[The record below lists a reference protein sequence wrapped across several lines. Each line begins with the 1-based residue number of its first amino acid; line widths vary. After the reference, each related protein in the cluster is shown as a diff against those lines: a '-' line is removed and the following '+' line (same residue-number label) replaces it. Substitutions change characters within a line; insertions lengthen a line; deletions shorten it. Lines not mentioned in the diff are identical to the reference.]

1 LNPSILKTERPPVTC
16 ARSDSYG
23 GRRNTPDRP
32 ASALPRERVRS
43 WHIAKFFCNAKL
55 GRYRGVADFE
65 QASPRS
71 IWLKL
76 PTRFSGFRGE
86 LEELIGDQ
94 GAVWRR
100 AWRLFTAIRVF
111 QRHCRREGRR
121 MGLPLQSRRRA
132 RCRAG
137 PWAFCK
143 LRDDEL
149 VPLICPTCQMFSRDR
164 SKHPCQRPP
173 CYFAWGCFRYF
184 SWERA
189 PRRPCRCRSVRNP
202 KAPCFAM
209 ASSGFQPQTGII
221 LLKVTVARQK
231 QRLRVAES
239 GWIAAGRKT

>member
-1 LNPSILKTERPPVTC
+1 L
-16 ARSDSYG
+16 
-23 GRRNTPDRP
+23 
-32 ASALPRERVRS
+32 ASPIGHYWIFRS

-100 AWRLFTAIRVF
+100 AWRPFTAIRVF
-111 QRHCRREGRR
+111 QRHCRRGGRR

-149 VPLICPTCQMFSRDR
+149 VPLICPTCQNVFAGSLKASMPATTMLLCMGLFSIFWLGV
-164 SKHPCQRPP
+164 STASPC
-173 CYFAWGCFRYF
+173 GCLSR
-184 SWERA
+184 
-189 PRRPCRCRSVRNP
+189 
-202 KAPCFAM
+202 
-209 ASSGFQPQTGII
+209 
-221 LLKVTVARQK
+221 
-231 QRLRVAES
+231 
-239 GWIAAGRKT
+239 